1 MSRAGV
7 IGNPQP
13 YRFFGTFAGLP
24 FWPGGLTFLAAAPG
38 IGKTSWL
45 LRMVH
50 EAAAAGFPAATGCY
64 EHTEAELKY
73 RLRLQAEAAVAGP
86 HDSAHLAEVEAHLVK
101 GGEAVLESLSD
112 QEDTLRAI
120 EEVLIEDYGFP
131 VSGPAVLAVDY
142 LQRVPVVGL
151 TGLVSEERRAGEA
164 AAGLRE
170 LARRHGWAVV
180 AASAVKATHFSLID
194 QVDLSALLG
203 DERVPYE
210 ADRVLFVQHAGEV
223 KPCGCVDWKVHTLKN
238 RAGPADS
245 WQMAFWG
252 ARFYPA
258 LRKEIVRF
266 AQPHAHLRSEQAFAG
281 EGTHP

>member
-1 MSRAGV
+1 MARAGV
-7 IGNPQP
+7 IGNPHP
-13 YRFFGTFAGLP
+13 YTFFGTFAGLP
-24 FWPGGLTFLAAAPG
+24 FWPGGMTLLAAAPG

-45 LRMVH
+45 LRIVH
-50 EAAAAGFPAATGCY
+50 DAAAAGFPAAIGCY

-86 HDSAHLAEVEAHLVK
+86 HNPAPLAEVEAHLVM

-112 QEDTLRAI
+112 REDTLRTI

-131 VSGPAVLAVDY
+131 VSGLAVLAVDY
-142 LQRVPVVGL
+142 LQRMPVVGL

-180 AASAVKATHFSLID
+180 AASAVKATHFSVKGD
-194 QVDLSALLG
+194 VDLSVLLG

-210 ADRVLFVQHAGEV
+210 VDRVLFVQRTGDIQ
-223 KPCGCVDWKVHTLKN
+223 PCGCVTLDVHTLKN
-238 RAGPADS
+238 RVGPADS
-245 WQMAFWG
+245 WQMTFWG
-252 ARFYPA
+252 TRFYPA
-258 LRKEIVRF
+258 LI
-266 AQPHAHLRSEQAFAG
+266 G
-281 EGTHP
+281 EGAHP